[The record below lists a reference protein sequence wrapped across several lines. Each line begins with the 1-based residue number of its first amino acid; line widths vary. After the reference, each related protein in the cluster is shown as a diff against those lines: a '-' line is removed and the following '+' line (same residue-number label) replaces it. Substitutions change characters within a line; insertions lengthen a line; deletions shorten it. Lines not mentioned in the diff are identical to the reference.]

1 MLSSSLGDV
10 RAMVKQKYL
19 RGPQRE
25 VRAIAPGAI
34 LMDFE
39 KFSIDYEKMFADWL
53 IR

>member
-25 VRAIAPGAI
+25 VRAIAPGANTDGLRKI
-34 LMDFE
+34 IYGL
-39 KFSIDYEKMFADWL
+39 
-53 IR
+53 